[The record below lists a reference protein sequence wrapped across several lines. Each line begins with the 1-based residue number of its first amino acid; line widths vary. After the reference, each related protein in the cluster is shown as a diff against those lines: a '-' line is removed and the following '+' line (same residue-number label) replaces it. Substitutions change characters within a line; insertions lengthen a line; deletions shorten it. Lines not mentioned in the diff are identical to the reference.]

1 MDPLNYSNQT
11 SPLPMG
17 QSPFTPEYDEFVHE
31 YPGRGSLKIQTSV
44 ANEAFPIKD
53 VLVDVDLIYRGRR
66 YTIYTD
72 VTDESGIIN
81 NIVLPASPG
90 STSQS
95 PQTVVNDPSYLISL
109 YHPSFGT
116 ITNCAVTIHDRIETI
131 LPIALTPLSSGS
143 EDWQ

>member
-1 MDPLNYSNQT
+1 MKSQFFPAQAA
-11 SPLPMG
+11 LPMG

-44 ANEAFPIKD
+44 ANNAFPIKD
-53 VLVDVDLIYRGRR
+53 VLVDVDLIYKGKR

-81 NIVLPASPG
+81 NIVLPASP
-90 STSQS
+90 SANSQS
-95 PQTVVNDPSYLISL
+95 PLTVSDDPSYLISL

-116 ITNCAVTIHDRIETI
+116 ITNCSVTVHDRIETI
-131 LPIALTPLSSGS
+131 LPVELSPLTPGS
-143 EDWQ
+143 EGWQ